1 MTHITNIIDGAVGML
16 KPWEGL
22 GKVALG
28 LISWLKSTP
37 LRELL
42 LTDLLCQNAQ
52 QTEDYARKWYRQS
65 RCYLT
70 KDLVIHL
77 GSDTTTES
85 IEQGCLP
92 PRWSGGG
99 DGITECQMTEC
110 SHIIPSL
117 G

>member
-1 MTHITNIIDGAVGML
+1 MTHITNIIDGAVGMP

-37 LRELL
+37 LWELL

-65 RCYLT
+65 RCHLT

-77 GSDTTTES
+77 ALTR
-85 IEQGCLP
+85 P
-92 PRWSGGG
+92 PNPSSKGVSLLVGLVGG
-99 DGITECQMTEC
+99 MA
-110 SHIIPSL
+110 SL
-117 G
+117 SAR